1 MISKIY
7 DPLGLASPF
16 LLKER
21 RILQDL
27 CKNNFSWDE
36 QVLAK
41 TIEEWEQWKKWF
53 EAVRKYLFG

>member
-1 MISKIY
+1 MLSMISKIY

-41 TIEEWEQWKKWF
+41 TIEEWEQWKK
-53 EAVRKYLFG
+53 